1 MNIICENEFGFEN
14 SLANCRRHDY
24 DDVQGTETSV
34 TSRRCTDTSETSR
47 RCYNHSPEPGRALLN
62 VGAGGIGPMPI
73 ISTPLSRPISIAS
86 VSIDTTRLCNPKVLL
101 TFTSL
106 VVLPVGILVN
116 LNFIIVKT
124 VGDGAP
130 QAVGPTN
137 TFAEVATVLESE
149 SFSFQYCDCNPAY
162 GNTTYTVQLEP
173 TSLISVTAGLT
184 ITNAVLS
191 ALAVE
196 TIY

>member
-1 MNIICENEFGFEN
+1 MNILSENDRVYEYCDN
-14 SLANCRRHDY
+14 RPS
-24 DDVQGTETSV
+24 
-34 TSRRCTDTSETSR
+34 CTT
-47 RCYNHSPEPGRALLN
+47 YNHSPEPGRALLN
-62 VGAGGIGPMPI
+62 VGSGGIGPMPI
-73 ISTPLSRPISIAS
+73 ISTPLSRPIPVAS
-86 VSIDTTRLCNPKVLL
+86 VSIDTTNLCNPKVLL

-106 VVLPVGILVN
+106 ICLPLDILVN
-116 LNFIIVKT
+116 LSFTIVKT

-130 QAVGPTN
+130 QSIGPTN
-137 TFAEVATVLESE
+137 TFAEVASVLESE

-173 TSLISVTAGLT
+173 TSLIAVTAGLT

-196 TIY
+196 SLY